1 MKRNISDIM
10 CTPAHPLAYSG
21 GMLEVLRHR
30 QFRKLFTA
38 QVVALVGTGLLTVA
52 LGLLAYEV
60 AGGQAGAVLGT
71 ALAIKMVAYVAVAP
85 VISALTQ
92 HLPRRLVLV
101 SADAIR
107 AGIALMLPFVT
118 HTWQI
123 YVLIALLQSASA
135 TFTPAFQSLIP
146 SILAEEEDYTRG
158 LSLSRLAY
166 DLESLLSP
174 VLAAA
179 LLTVISYHSL
189 FVGTAAGFVASALLV
204 VTTRLPRLA
213 PPERSAPL
221 LERITEGAR
230 IMMNRPVLRG
240 LLAMNMV
247 VAAATALVIVNT
259 VVYVRDRL
267 GGSNT
272 GVALALGCFG
282 FGSMAVALVAP
293 RLLRS
298 VPDRRFMMTGCA
310 LLPVGLLAAALPTLL
325 PRPAGA
331 AVLAFTW
338 ILLGAGTSLINTPFA
353 RLLRAQS
360 EPDTRTAVFTAQF
373 SLSHACF
380 LITYQLA
387 GKLGALAG
395 LPTTAIVLTALATL
409 AATTAARAWPA
420 SAPAGTEAVAA
431 AGR

>member
-1 MKRNISDIM
+1 
-10 CTPAHPLAYSG
+10 
-21 GMLEVLRHR
+21 MLDVLRDPR
-30 QFRKLFTA
+30 FRKLFTA
-38 QVVALVGTGLLTVA
+38 QVVALIGTGLLTVA

-85 VISALTQ
+85 VISALTLR
-92 HLPRRLVLV
+92 LPRKLVLV
-101 SADAIR
+101 SADAVR

-146 SILAEEEDYTRG
+146 SILVDEEDYTRG

-166 DLESLLSP
+166 DMESLLSP

-179 LLTVISYHSL
+179 LLTIISYHSL

-213 PPERSAPL
+213 APERSAPL
-221 LERITEGAR
+221 LWRITEGAR

-259 VVYVRDRL
+259 VVYVRDQL

-272 GVALALGCFG
+272 AVALALGCFG
-282 FGSMAVALVAP
+282 FGSMAVALSTP
-293 RLLRS
+293 RLLAR
-298 VPDRRFMMTGCA
+298 VPDRSFMMTGCV
-310 LLPVGLLAAALPTLL
+310 LLPLGLIAASLPTLL
-325 PRPAGA
+325 PRGAGA
-331 AVLAFTW
+331 LVLAVTW
-338 ILLGAGTSLINTPFA
+338 VLLGAGTSMINTPSA

-380 LITYQLA
+380 LVTYPVA

-395 LPTTAIVLTALATL
+395 LPTTAIVLAAVATL

-420 SAPAGTEAVAA
+420 HVPTGPEAVTAA

>member
-1 MKRNISDIM
+1 
-10 CTPAHPLAYSG
+10 
-21 GMLEVLRHR
+21 MLVVLRHP

-52 LGLLAYEV
+52 LGLLAYQV
-60 AGGQAGAVLGT
+60 AGGRAGAVLGT

-85 VISALTQ
+85 VISALTLR
-92 HLPRRLVLV
+92 LPRRLVLV
-101 SADAIR
+101 SADAVR

-146 SILAEEEDYTRG
+146 SILVDEEDYTHG

-174 VLAAA
+174 MLAAA

-213 PPERSAPL
+213 TPEHPAPL
-221 LERITEGAR
+221 PKRITAGAQ

-272 GVALALGCFG
+272 GVALALACFG
-282 FGSMAVALVAP
+282 FGSMAVALTTP
-293 RLLRS
+293 RLLAR
-298 VPDRRFMMTGCA
+298 VPDRRFMLTGCV
-310 LLPVGLLAAALPTLL
+310 LLPPGLLAAALPPLL
-325 PRPAGA
+325 PHPVGA
-331 AVLAFTW
+331 IVLALTW
-338 ILLGAGTSLINTPFA
+338 VLLGAGTSMINTPSA
-353 RLLRAQS
+353 RLLRAQTQ
-360 EPDTRTAVFTAQF
+360 PADRTAVFTAQF

-380 LITYQLA
+380 LLTYPIA
-387 GKLGALAG
+387 GTLGAVIG
-395 LPTTAIVLTALATL
+395 LPTTAVVLAALATL
-409 AATTAARAWPA
+409 ATTTAVRVWPA
-420 SAPAGTEAVAA
+420 SVPTGAEAVAA

>member
-1 MKRNISDIM
+1 
-10 CTPAHPLAYSG
+10 
-21 GMLEVLRHR
+21 MLVVLRHP

-85 VISALTQ
+85 VISALTAR
-92 HLPRRLVLV
+92 LPRRLVLV
-101 SADAIR
+101 SADAVR

-146 SILAEEEDYTRG
+146 SILVDEEDYTHG

-174 VLAAA
+174 MLAAA

-189 FVGTAAGFVASALLV
+189 FVGTAAGFVASAMLV
-204 VTTRLPRLA
+204 VTTRLPRLDPA
-213 PPERSAPL
+213 DHSAPL
-221 LERITEGAR
+221 LERITAGAR

-240 LLAMNMV
+240 LLALNMV
-247 VAAATALVIVNT
+247 VAAASSLVIVNT
-259 VVYVRDRL
+259 VVYVRDQL
-267 GGSNT
+267 DGSNT
-272 GVALALGCFG
+272 GVALALACFG
-282 FGSMAVALVAP
+282 FGSMAVALSTP
-293 RLLRS
+293 RLLTLL
-298 VPDRRFMMTGCA
+298 PDRRFLLTGAA
-310 LLPVGLLAAALPTLL
+310 LLPLGLIAASLPPLL
-325 PRPAGA
+325 PHTAGTI
-331 AVLAFTW
+331 VLALTW
-338 ILLGAGTSLINTPFA
+338 LLLGAGTSMISTPSA
-353 RLLRAQS
+353 RLLRAQTQLS
-360 EPDTRTAVFTAQF
+360 DRTAVFTAQF

-380 LITYQLA
+380 LVTYPIA

-395 LPTTAIVLTALATL
+395 LPTTAIVLAALATL
-409 AATTAARAWPA
+409 AATTAARVWPA
-420 SAPAGTEAVAA
+420 SVPADIEAVPA

>member
-1 MKRNISDIM
+1 
-10 CTPAHPLAYSG
+10 
-21 GMLEVLRHR
+21 MLVVLRHP

-85 VISALTQ
+85 VISALTAR
-92 HLPRRLVLV
+92 LPRRLVLV
-101 SADAIR
+101 SADAVR

-146 SILAEEEDYTRG
+146 SILVDEEDYTHG

-174 VLAAA
+174 MLAAA

-204 VTTRLPRLA
+204 VTTRLPRLDPA
-213 PPERSAPL
+213 DHSAPL
-221 LERITEGAR
+221 LERITAGAR

-240 LLAMNMV
+240 LLALNMV
-247 VAAATALVIVNT
+247 VAAASSLVIVNT
-259 VVYVRDRL
+259 VVYVRDQL
-267 GGSNT
+267 DGSNT
-272 GVALALGCFG
+272 GVALALACFG
-282 FGSMAVALVAP
+282 FGSMAVALSTP
-293 RLLRS
+293 RLLTIL
-298 VPDRRFMMTGCA
+298 PDRRFMLTGSA
-310 LLPVGLLAAALPTLL
+310 VLPLGLIAASLPPLLPHAAGTI
-325 PRPAGA
+325 
-331 AVLAFTW
+331 VLALTW
-338 ILLGAGTSLINTPFA
+338 LLLGAGTSMISTPSG
-353 RLLRAQS
+353 RLLRAQTQLS
-360 EPDTRTAVFTAQF
+360 DRTAVFTAQF

-380 LITYQLA
+380 LVTYPIA

-395 LPTTAIVLTALATL
+395 LPTTAIVLAALATL
-409 AATTAARAWPA
+409 AATTAARVWPA
-420 SAPAGTEAVAA
+420 SVPADIEAVSA